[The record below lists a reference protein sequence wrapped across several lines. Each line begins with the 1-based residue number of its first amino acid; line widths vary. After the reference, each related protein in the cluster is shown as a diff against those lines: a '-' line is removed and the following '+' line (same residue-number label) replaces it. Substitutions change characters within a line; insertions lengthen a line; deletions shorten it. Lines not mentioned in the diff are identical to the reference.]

1 MTAMLRFPVLLGL
14 LALSTA
20 LVAIPVPALAQAEAG
35 EPVVIGHRLT
45 LHSEILGEDRR
56 ILVHLPRGYATSTER
71 HPVLYVLDGPTHF
84 HHVSGATQSLADTYR
99 IPAMIVVGIANTDRS
114 RDLSPSPQRDTHQ
127 SAHLSVSIASVF
139 ATAGGA
145 DAFLRFITDELAPF
159 LETRYR
165 TSEFRLLYGHSLGG
179 LFATHA
185 LLTRPESFH
194 AYIASSP
201 SLWWHDWWDGE
212 FDRSLSRQL
221 KSLSLDGR
229 FYYSTV
235 GGREAEMVP
244 PLERLAQKL
253 EVARPAGLRWWFRVM
268 SAESHITT
276 PHRTVYDGLEA
287 IFSDWAVPD
296 AFIMEGELEPIEA
309 HFERVGRVY
318 GYDARVP
325 AGLLN
330 MMGYALLEV
339 AREMQLEQITSSLWT
354 GDGTLQ
360 RAIRI
365 FRRNV
370 ELYPESANVYDSL
383 ADGLEAAADL
393 EDALRN
399 REEAVR
405 RAEEAN
411 DGRLGTFRRKR
422 DALRERLTAQGA
434 GS

>member
-1 MTAMLRFPVLLGL
+1 MLRLPVLLGL

-20 LVAIPVPALAQAEAG
+20 LVAIPVPAHAQAEAG

-45 LHSEILGEDRR
+45 LHSEILGEDRQ

-84 HHVSGATQSLADTYR
+84 HHVSGATQALADLYR

-114 RDLSPSPQRDTHQ
+114 RDLSPPPQRETYQIGHM
-127 SAHLSVSIASVF
+127 SISIAGMF
-139 ATAGGA
+139 PTAGGA
-145 DAFLRFITDELAPF
+145 DEFLRFITDELAPF
-159 LETRYR
+159 LEDRYR

-179 LFATHA
+179 LFATHS

-201 SLWWHDWWDGE
+201 SLFFYDWWDGE
-212 FDRSLSRQL
+212 FDRSWSDRL

-268 SAESHITT
+268 SAESHSTT

-296 AFIMEGELEPIEA
+296 AFIMWGELEAVEA
-309 HFERVGRVY
+309 HFERVGPVY

-325 AGLLN
+325 EGLLN
-330 MMGYALLEV
+330 MMGYGLLVV
-339 AREMQLEQITSSLWT
+339 AREMQLEQITASLWT
-354 GDGTLQ
+354 ADGSLQ
-360 RAIRI
+360 RAVRI

-370 ELYPESANVYDSL
+370 ELYPESANAYDSL
-383 ADGLEAAADL
+383 ADALEAAAEL
-393 EDALRN
+393 EDALSN
-399 REEAVR
+399 RDEAVR
-405 RAEEAN
+405 RAEQAD
-411 DGRLGTFRRKR
+411 DGRLGTYRRKR

>member
-56 ILVHLPRGYATSTER
+56 ILVHLPHGYATSTER
-71 HPVLYVLDGPTHF
+71 YPVLYVLDGPDHF
-84 HHVSGATQSLADTYR
+84 HHVSGVTQSLADTYR
-99 IPAMIVVGIANTDRS
+99 IPAMIVVGIANTNRS
-114 RDLSPSPQRDTHQ
+114 RDLSPPPHGENYQIGHISI
-127 SAHLSVSIASVF
+127 SIADVLP
-139 ATAGGA
+139 TAGGA

-159 LETRYR
+159 LEARYR
-165 TSEFRLLYGHSLGG
+165 TSEFRLLYGHSQGG
-179 LFATHA
+179 LFATHS

-201 SLWWHDWWDGE
+201 SLHWYDWWDGE
-212 FDRSLSRQL
+212 FDRSLSERL

-235 GGREAEMVP
+235 GGREAETVP

-268 SAESHITT
+268 SAESHSTT

-287 IFSDWAVPD
+287 IFADWAVPD
-296 AFIMEGELEPIEA
+296 AFIMQGELEALEA
-309 HFERVGRVY
+309 HFERVGPVY

-330 MMGYALLEV
+330 TMGYALLEV
-339 AREMQLEQITSSLWT
+339 ARGMQLEQITSLLWT
-354 GDGTLQ
+354 GDGTIQ
-360 RAIRI
+360 RVIRI

-383 ADGLEAAADL
+383 ADALEAAADL